1 MPDSHGETRKEG
13 SGYYDIE
20 SPLPYMRNLTTQLY
34 SAKRAKRAEL
44 TL

>member
-34 SAKRAKRAEL
+34 FSSL
-44 TL
+44 NNNSVV